1 MVQLLCGM
9 RNLPRPGIDPMSPV
23 LTGGFFTTGPPGKFY
38 NHILKI
44 ISKWCFMFMF
54 YGFMLYVY
62 DADSISCDMIK
73 FSYRLNTFIHWETF
87 RMLPVL
93 AMANSATMNMWLQV
107 SLPDTDL
114 ILFKYIPRGEIA
126 ESCGSSI
133 FNFWGG
139 FHTVFHN
146 GYASLHSHQHHT
158 RVSFSLHP
166 CQCLL
171 SLVFLIIACFFKSNY
186 S

>member
-1 MVQLLCGM
+1 
-9 RNLPRPGIDPMSPV
+9 
-23 LTGGFFTTGPPGKFY
+23 
-38 NHILKI
+38 
-44 ISKWCFMFMF
+44 MFMF
-54 YGFMLYVY
+54 YVFMLYVY
-62 DADSISCDMIK
+62 DADSISCDVIK
-73 FSYRLNTFIHWETF
+73 FSYRLNTLIHWETF

-93 AMANSATMNMWLQV
+93 AMVNSATMSMWLQV
-107 SLPDTDL
+107 SLPETDL
-114 ILFKYIPRGEIA
+114 ILFKYIPRCEIA

-133 FNFWGG
+133 FNFWGD

-146 GYASLHSHQHHT
+146 GYTSLHSHQYHT

-171 SLVFLIIACFFKSNY
+171 SLVFLIIACFFFKSNY